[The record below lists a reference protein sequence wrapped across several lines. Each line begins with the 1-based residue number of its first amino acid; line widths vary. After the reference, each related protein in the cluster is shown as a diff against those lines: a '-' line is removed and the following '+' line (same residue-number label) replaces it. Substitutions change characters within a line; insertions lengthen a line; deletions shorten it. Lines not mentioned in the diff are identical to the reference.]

1 MDFFGAQDRA
11 RRNTSRLL
19 FLFGAAVIAL
29 VALTDLA
36 VAVAFGFLGANA
48 SIDPERLLMV
58 SGVVCAGIGL
68 ACLFKHLQLAR
79 GGKVVAEML
88 GGRLLD
94 PASTEPAERR
104 LLNIVEEMALAA
116 GLPVP
121 PVYVLPE
128 ASINAFAAGHAS
140 ADAVIGVTEGSMRL
154 LARDELQGVVAHEF
168 SHVLNGDMR
177 LNLRLIAV
185 LHGILFIALSGRL
198 LLEGVGRSSRRSS
211 SRDNSGLL
219 LLGLGVSFLVIG
231 WVGVFFGRLIKA
243 GVSREREYLADA
255 SAVQFTRNPLG
266 LAGALRKIGGPGA
279 HGLIANPRAE
289 TASHLFFAQALNTRL
304 LSLFATH
311 PPLDERIRLLDPAW
325 NGELPAEDP
334 QPVSIETEDEQ
345 AASMAAP
352 GSGPAAVSGFD
363 AHQAP
368 SAPSPAGVS
377 ALSQA
382 VLDGCRHPELAVAL
396 ALNALIDPGIA
407 LTPAQTGLLI
417 TRGAL
422 LPEELRE
429 QLAAAHATAVI
440 ALAMPALKRLDA
452 AARHELLVTVAALAA
467 LDGHLDLREFAV
479 ATLLEHHL
487 SDEAGRARAARAR
500 YSRIG
505 QVSASLSVI
514 LSALSAGDAA
524 RFAAA
529 AALAGLPELRP
540 VALGDIDWPSVR
552 AALGTLRGLYPLLKP
567 RVLKACRSALGTAGP
582 GVEVL
587 LEPIAL
593 ALDCASVDHAA

>member
-48 SIDPERLLMV
+48 TIDPERLLMV

-104 LLNIVEEMALAA
+104 LLNVVEEMALAA

-154 LARDELQGVVAHEF
+154 LSRDELQGVVAHEF

-198 LLEGVGRSSRRSS
+198 LLQGVGRSSRRSG

-266 LAGALRKIGGPGA
+266 LAGALRKIGGLGA

-289 TASHLFFAQALNTRL
+289 TASHLFFAQALSTRL

-325 NGELPAEDP
+325 NGELPAEDL
-334 QPVSIETEDEQ
+334 QPVSIEAEDEQ
-345 AASMAAP
+345 VASMAAP
-352 GSGPAAVSGFD
+352 VSGPAAVMGFD
-363 AHQAP
+363 TDQAP
-368 SAPSPAGVS
+368 SALSPAS

-396 ALNALIDPGIA
+396 ALNALTDPGTA

-417 TRGAL
+417 ARGAL

-429 QLAAAHATAVI
+429 ELTATRATAVI

-452 AARHELLVTVAALAA
+452 AARHELLATVAALAA

-500 YSRIG
+500 YSRIE
-505 QVSASLSVI
+505 QVSAPLSVI

-552 AALGTLRGLYPLLKP
+552 GALGKLRGLYPLLKP

-582 GVEVL
+582 GVEGL
-587 LEPIAL
+587 LQPLAL

>member
-29 VALTDLA
+29 VILTDLA

-128 ASINAFAAGHAS
+128 TSINAFAAGHAS

-177 LNLRLIAV
+177 LNLRLIAA

-198 LLEGVGRSSRRSS
+198 LLEGVGRSSRRSG

-266 LAGALRKIGGPGA
+266 LADALRKIGGPGA

-334 QPVSIETEDEQ
+334 QPISIETEDEQ
-345 AASMAAP
+345 AALMAAP
-352 GSGPAAVSGFD
+352 GSGPAAVKGFD
-363 AHQAP
+363 GHQAP
-368 SAPSPAGVS
+368 SAPSPAG

-396 ALNALIDPGIA
+396 ALNALTDPGIA
-407 LTPAQTGLLI
+407 LTPAQTALLLA
-417 TRGAL
+417 RGAL
-422 LPEELRE
+422 LPEQLRAE
-429 QLAAAHATAVI
+429 MAATRATAVI

-567 RVLKACRSALGTAGP
+567 RVLKACRSALGATGP
-582 GVEVL
+582 GGEGL
-587 LEPIAL
+587 LEPLAL

>member
-48 SIDPERLLMV
+48 TIDPERLLMV

-198 LLEGVGRSSRRSS
+198 LLQGVGRSSRRSG

-266 LAGALRKIGGPGA
+266 LAGALRKIGGLGA

-325 NGELPAEDP
+325 NGELPAEDL
-334 QPVSIETEDEQ
+334 QPVSIEAEDEQ
-345 AASMAAP
+345 VASMAAP
-352 GSGPAAVSGFD
+352 VSGPAAVMGFD
-363 AHQAP
+363 ADQAP
-368 SAPSPAGVS
+368 SAPSPAS

-429 QLAAAHATAVI
+429 ELTATRATAVI

-452 AARHELLVTVAALAA
+452 AARHELLATVAALAA

-567 RVLKACRSALGTAGP
+567 RVLKACRSALGATGP
-582 GVEVL
+582 GGEGL
-587 LEPIAL
+587 LEPLAL
-593 ALDCASVDHAA
+593 ALDCASVNHAA